1 MPGRL
6 VLVVG
11 PSGAGK
17 DSLIAAARRALAA
30 DPDFA
35 FPRREI
41 TRPPGQPGEDYL
53 AVEEGEFARREADGA
68 YCLSWRAHGLAYGVP
83 CEARGLVEAGLCVV
97 VNVSRGVVGPARA
110 AFPRLRVIHVT
121 ASSATLAERL
131 RQRGREDDAGIEG
144 RLARAAAIRLEG
156 DDVVE
161 LANDGALAQ
170 SVAAFVQLLK
180 G

>member
-1 MPGRL
+1 M
-6 VLVVG
+6 VG

-17 DSLIAAARRALAA
+17 DSLIAGAKQTLAA
-30 DPDFA
+30 DPGFA

-41 TRPPGQPGEDYL
+41 TRPPGQPGEDYC
-53 AVEEGEFARREADGA
+53 AVEEAEFARREADGA

-83 CEARGLVEAGLCVV
+83 REAQGLVEAGFCVV
-97 VNVSRGVVGPARA
+97 VNVSRGVIDSARA

-121 ASSATLAERL
+121 ASPAIVAERL
-131 RQRGREDDAGIEG
+131 RQRGREGAADIEG

-161 LANDGALAQ
+161 LANNGPLAQ
-170 SVAAFVQLLK
+170 SVAGFVQLLK